1 MSESEITKVQ
11 LVIRKFLFETR
22 DVVKDPQE
30 SMEWLSKFRDTLMY
44 QDCEKEP
51 CGYALTLLMEARKF
65 NESQREKIQTR
76 HARKALLDEGIEN
89 PSMEQIDRKRAEM
102 YSDEETTEGAA
113 NGNNADVSATAS
125 TVDAPATPEDCKSL
139 VSASLSMAGTSNNE
153 AAVTT
158 KNQRQRRTGG
168 SIREAVNPLPPV
180 RQSEPDVMSLAY
192 SGEFGNVRLTQ
203 AQYNELGIRFGNLAK
218 LNRAIDSLSCKIENG
233 ETNPRN
239 HYAELVKW
247 ASYRE
252 DMEEQKIQQ
261 SEAPKM
267 TEMEKSWIREAEKI
281 ARYEKELASNERR

>member
-22 DVVKDPQE
+22 EVVKDPQA

-89 PSMEQIDRKRAEM
+89 PSREQIDRKRAEM
-102 YSDEETTEGAA
+102 YSEEETTEGAA
-113 NGNNADVSATAS
+113 NGNNADVSATAP
-125 TVDAPATPEDCKSL
+125 TVDAPATREDWKSL

-158 KNQRQRRTGG
+158 KNQRQRRAGG
-168 SIREAVNPLPPV
+168 SVRESVDPLPPA
-180 RQSEPDVMSLAY
+180 RQRVKLPSSKQEVIDFALDNHLDTDDAGDWWERHM
-192 SGEFGNVRLTQ
+192 R
-203 AQYNELGIRFGNLAK
+203 ELGGKTHEGKRIDNWRGMVIGWCE
-218 LNRAIDSLSCKIENG
+218 NRRK
-233 ETNPRN
+233 
-239 HYAELVKW
+239 K
-247 ASYRE
+247 RE
-252 DMEEQKIQQ
+252 
-261 SEAPKM
+261 
-267 TEMEKSWIREAEKI
+267 I
-281 ARYEKELASNERR
+281 A

>member
-22 DVVKDPQE
+22 EVVKDPQA

-89 PSMEQIDRKRAEM
+89 PSREQIDRKRAEM

-113 NGNNADVSATAS
+113 NGNNADVSATAT
-125 TVDAPATPEDCKSL
+125 TVDAPATQEDWKSL

-158 KNQRQRRTGG
+158 KNQRQRRAGG
-168 SIREAVNPLPPV
+168 SVREAVDPLPPV
-180 RQSEPDVMSLAY
+180 RQRVKLPSSMNDVADFANRENLDYDDA
-192 SGEFGNVRLTQ
+192 RLWWEQNFVERKGKDKDGKRITNWHG
-203 AQYNELGIRFGNLAK
+203 ALINF
-218 LNRAIDSLSCKIENG
+218 CKSQENK
-233 ETNPRN
+233 RN
-239 HYAELVKW
+239 G
-247 ASYRE
+247 
-252 DMEEQKIQQ
+252 
-261 SEAPKM
+261 
-267 TEMEKSWIREAEKI
+267 
-281 ARYEKELASNERR
+281 

>member
-22 DVVKDPQE
+22 DVVKDPQA

-89 PSMEQIDRKRAEM
+89 PSREQIDRKRAEM

-113 NGNNADVSATAS
+113 NGNNADVSATAP
-125 TVDAPATPEDCKSL
+125 TVDAPATPEDWKSL

-168 SIREAVNPLPPV
+168 SVREAVDPLPPV
-180 RQSEPDVMSLAY
+180 RQRVKLPSSMNDVADFANRENLDYDDARLWWEQNFVERK
-192 SGEFGNVRLTQ
+192 GKDKDGNRITNWHGALI
-203 AQYNELGIRFGNLAK
+203 NF
-218 LNRAIDSLSCKIENG
+218 CKSQENK
-233 ETNPRN
+233 RN
-239 HYAELVKW
+239 G
-247 ASYRE
+247 
-252 DMEEQKIQQ
+252 
-261 SEAPKM
+261 
-267 TEMEKSWIREAEKI
+267 
-281 ARYEKELASNERR
+281 